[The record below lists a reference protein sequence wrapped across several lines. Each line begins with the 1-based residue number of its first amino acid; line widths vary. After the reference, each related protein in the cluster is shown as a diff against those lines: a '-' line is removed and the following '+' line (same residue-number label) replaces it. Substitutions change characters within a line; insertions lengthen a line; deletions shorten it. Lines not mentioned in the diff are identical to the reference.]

1 MRTFAMITAILLAML
16 LASCTSNPSADVIY
30 TNAMVWTG
38 EEDQPKAEAVAVRD
52 GRVIAVG
59 SRESM
64 KNYSG
69 PSSVVV
75 DVGGKLML
83 PGFID
88 DHAHF
93 TAGGFQLQNVDL
105 RSAND
110 EREFTARIAARA
122 GKVPGRWITGG
133 DWDHDNWPG
142 GRLPTRQMIDA
153 VTPGTPVFVSR
164 YDGHMALANTLVLKQ
179 AGITKETP
187 DPPGGSIVRHP
198 HTGEPTGIL
207 KDEAMGLVWKLMP
220 AATDTERFE
229 AAELAL
235 DEARKHGLTSIQ
247 DISSDEDIRIY
258 KRLRDQGRLTARIYC
273 RLPLGQWDELA
284 AQKMRAGSGDEWIRM
299 GSMKAFVDGSL
310 GSSTA
315 LFFEP
320 YLSDPSARG
329 LPSDVAMNGRLERW
343 ACSADSARLQ
353 LSIHAI
359 GDSANS
365 LVLGIFERITARNE
379 KWDRRFRVEHAQ
391 HIRPADFARFAA
403 LDVIASVQPYH
414 AIDDGRWAEGRIG
427 RERCRTAY
435 PFKSFLDHKV
445 RLCFGSDW
453 TVATLNPLLG
463 IYAAVTRRTTDGKN
477 PQGWFPEEKISVED
491 AVRAY
496 TINNAYAAFE
506 ENDKGTIAPGKLA
519 DFVVLSDD
527 IFSIDP
533 VKIPDVKVQMTIV
546 GGAVV
551 YMNTK

>member
-1 MRTFAMITAILLAML
+1 MRHYGMIIGIALVFMC
-16 LASCTSNPSADVIY
+16 ASCGPAPSADVIY
-30 TNAMVWTG
+30 TNARIWTG
-38 EEDQPKAEAVAVRD
+38 EPGQPMAEAVAVRD

-59 SRESM
+59 SKESM

-69 PSSVVV
+69 SPTIVV

-88 DHAHF
+88 NHAHF
-93 TAGGFQLQNVDL
+93 TAGGFQLQSVDL
-105 RSAND
+105 RNAKD
-110 EREFTARIAARA
+110 EREFSARIAARA
-122 GKVPGRWITGG
+122 RKYPGRWITGG

-142 GRLPTRQMIDA
+142 GKLPTREQIDA
-153 VTPGTPVFVSR
+153 VTPNTPVFVSR
-164 YDGHMALANTLVLKQ
+164 YDGHMALANTLVLQK
-179 AGITKETP
+179 AGITKATP
-187 DPPGGSIVRHP
+187 DPPGGSIVRDP
-198 HTGEPTGIL
+198 RTGEPTGIL
-207 KDEAMGLVWKLMP
+207 KDEAMGLVWGLVP
-220 AATDTERFE
+220 AATDTERIE

-235 DEARKHGLTSIQ
+235 DEARKYGLTSIQ
-247 DISSDEDIRIY
+247 DISSSEDVRVY
-258 KRLRDQGRLTARIYC
+258 KRLQEQGKLTARIYC

-284 AQKMRAGSGDEWIRM
+284 AQKIHAGSGEEWIRQ
-299 GSMKAFVDGSL
+299 GSMKAFADGSL

-320 YLSDPSARG
+320 YLSDPSTRG
-329 LPSDVAMNGRLERW
+329 LPSDIALDGRLERW
-343 ACSADSARLQ
+343 AKAADSARLQ

-365 LVLGIFERITARNE
+365 LVLGLFERIAAKND
-379 KWDRRFRVEHAQ
+379 KWDRRFRIEHAQ
-391 HIRPADFARFAA
+391 HIRPGDFDRFAA

-427 RERCRTAY
+427 RERCRTTY
-435 PFKSFLDHKV
+435 PFKTFLDHKV

-453 TVATLNPLLG
+453 TVAPIDPLLG

-477 PQGWFPEEKISVED
+477 PGGWFPEQKISVEE

-496 TINNAYAAFE
+496 TVNNAYAAFE

-519 DFVVLSDD
+519 DFVVLTDD

-533 VKIPDVKVQMTIV
+533 VKIADVKVQMTVV
-546 GGAVV
+546 GGVVV
-551 YMNTK
+551 YMKNN